1 MKINQEY
8 SKACSERDVPCS
20 VIEKVYFLIKDKPP
34 EEQDSIRTEWARIIE
49 ETYPY
54 REGKGPNLNGA

>member
-1 MKINQEY
+1 MKVNQAY

-34 EEQDSIRTEWARIIE
+34 EEQDVIRTEWARIIE
-49 ETYPY
+49 KTYPY
-54 REGKGPNLNGA
+54 REGKGPSQDGA

>member
-1 MKINQEY
+1 MKCNPAY
-8 SKACSERDVPCS
+8 YKAVSERKVPYE

-34 EEQDSIRTEWARIIE
+34 EEQDAIRTEWAKIIE

-54 REGKGPNLNGA
+54 REGRGPKRVGA